1 MTAKHIG
8 FDVSRYQRPDA
19 WSWPGLAAMS
29 ATIVARATYGT
40 RPDETFPE
48 YAAKCREHGVRLGAY
63 HFFRQSQPWGEQ
75 VDAFLTAA
83 DTLKTGDVLP
93 VIDLEDNSKFDGPIK
108 AAQFSEDAERMASF
122 VRDVYGGLV
131 VYMSSYFPAVLGN
144 PEWLKDPG
152 YRIWLADYAKE
163 PGSPRTLY
171 SHRWNWHQPA
181 PEWTHLYEGRD
192 QKGNLVEVDHIY
204 ANPEHEPGV
213 MLIGE
218 MPNACA

>member
-1 MTAKHIG
+1 
-8 FDVSRYQRPDA
+8 
-19 WSWPGLAAMS
+19 MS

-122 VRDVYGGLV
+122 VRDMYGGNCI

-144 PEWLKDPG
+144 PSWLREPG
-152 YRIWLADYAKE
+152 YRFWIADYRPELEA
-163 PGSPRTLY
+163 PRMPYQPMRWHWWQKMPIENALY
-171 SHRWNWHQPA
+171 RGGP
-181 PEWTHLYEGRD
+181 
-192 QKGNLVEVDHIY
+192 VDHIY

-218 MPNACA
+218 MPRGCGEAG